1 MEDQRVDKRVLLM
14 VTLLLLCA
22 LFSLQQTAVATIIE
36 VVGKSTK
43 RTVTTDTDDITFTV
57 RFTGES
63 GENRAFALEAGGLRT
78 NTNPLL
84 VTVGLST
91 EALSVR
97 GGRSY
102 DVTLTVARSQIP
114 TARDT
119 INITLGGSDIFE
131 PTYIFLV
138 SLTIAV
144 RLPTDPVVD
153 INLGIDGTGTKSVP
167 PSEIEDVTFTLTLDN
182 SGSAND
188 TVSVAVIVDALSFY
202 SAEDLDVD
210 DETIQADIA
219 LLTLSST
226 SVTVVPNV
234 QSTLS
239 LTIPASLIEKY
250 GRYSVTVRAT
260 SGTDSLFTSTI
271 KVWVNVR
278 AMTSG
283 IVLEG
288 LGDLTQTSNTSDTE
302 DITYTLRITNT
313 GDSLDAL
320 ELSMLSDSIDTA
332 ILDQTEITLF
342 PDSYEDITLTIPR
355 TALSE
360 AGTYQITVIAESHN
374 DRSVIVSVVT
384 ETIITGDASTETD
397 EGDEDD
403 EDDEDDE
410 AGGDSETG
418 ETDQTPTEQATYR
431 VIFSEFMFEAGGDE
445 AGLPQWI
452 EVYNNSSTEVNLSGW
467 KLHWK
472 SLQPAP
478 LELTFTFDKD
488 FRIPPE
494 QARLIVTALGR
505 HSGGGNLSD
514 DAVYQLPLLHTAGLE
529 QEIIVSRIQSITGG
543 GFSLKLTNSQDTLVD
558 HIATFI
564 GGEKTWDLP
573 ETLIEGV
580 RSSLIRRFD
589 EKAPRAGTERRG
601 WIRAVDTKNLVAG
614 IYYGSPQDFGTPGYR
629 RGKPLPVELSHFSAK
644 FVTDDVVINWTTE
657 SELNNAG
664 FNIFRSTSRNK
675 SFQRINPKLIQG
687 AGTTGERSIYQFID
701 KTAKPDVV
709 YYYRLEDVDLTG
721 TRGIQTTV
729 RLRGVITL
737 TGKHITTWGTLKIN
751 R

>member
-1 MEDQRVDKRVLLM
+1 MDKRVLLM

-22 LFSLQQTAVATIIE
+22 LISLQQAAVATIIE
-36 VVGKSTK
+36 VVGRSTQ

-91 EALSVR
+91 EALFVR

-102 DVTLTVARSQIP
+102 DVTVTVARSQIP

-119 INITLGGSDIFE
+119 INITLAGVDVLETSYVFQ
-131 PTYIFLV
+131 V

-144 RLPTDPVVD
+144 RLPTDPVAD
-153 INLGIDGTGTKSVP
+153 ISLGIDGTGTKSVS
-167 PSEIEDVTFTLTLDN
+167 PSEIEDVIFTLTLDN
-182 SGSAND
+182 DGNTSD
-188 TVSVAVIVDALSFY
+188 TVSVAVIVDELSFY
-202 SAEDLDVD
+202 DGLDVD
-210 DETIQADIA
+210 DETIQADLA
-219 LLTLSST
+219 LLALSST
-226 SVTVVPNV
+226 SVTVAPDV
-234 QSTLS
+234 QSTLT
-239 LTIPASLIEKY
+239 LTIPASLIETY
-250 GRYSVTVRAT
+250 SRYSATVRAT
-260 SGTDSLFTSTI
+260 SGTDSDFTSTI
-271 KVWVNVR
+271 KVSVNVR
-278 AMTSG
+278 AMTSS

-288 LGDLTQTSNTSDTE
+288 LGALTQTSNTSDTD
-302 DITYTLRITNT
+302 DITYTLRVTNT

-320 ELSMLSDSIDTA
+320 EFSMLSDSIDTA
-332 ILDQTEITLF
+332 TLDQTELTLF
-342 PDSYEDITLTIPR
+342 PDSYEDIILTIPR

-360 AGTYQITVIAESHN
+360 PGTYQITVVAESHN
-374 DRSVIVSVVT
+374 DSSVIVNVVT
-384 ETIITGDASTETD
+384 ETIITGEAPSETD
-397 EGDEDD
+397 ETDEDGEDGEED
-403 EDDEDDE
+403 ENGGAE
-410 AGGDSETG
+410 GDSETG
-418 ETDQTPTEQATYR
+418 GTDETDETQTEQATYR
-431 VIFSEFMFEAGGDE
+431 VILSEFMFEAGGDE
-445 AGLPQWI
+445 SGLPQWI
-452 EVYNNSSTEVNLSGW
+452 EVYNNGSTEVNLSGW
-467 KLHWK
+467 KLLWK

-478 LELTFTFDKD
+478 LELTFAFDKE

-514 DAVYQLPLLHTAGLE
+514 DAVYQLPLLYSVGLE
-529 QEIIVSRIQSITGG
+529 QEMIVSRFQSITGG

-558 HIATFI
+558 EIATLI
-564 GGEKTWDLP
+564 GNEKTWDLP

-589 EKAPRAGTERRG
+589 EKVPRAGTERRG
-601 WIRAVDTKNLVAG
+601 WIRAVDTKNLIAG
-614 IYYGSPQDFGTPGYR
+614 IYYGSPQDLGTPGYR

-644 FVTDDVVINWTTE
+644 FVTDEVVISWTTE

-664 FNIFRSTSRNK
+664 FDIFRSTSRNK
-675 SFQRINPKLIQG
+675 NFQHINPKLIQG
-687 AGTTGERSIYQFID
+687 AGTTGQRTHYQFID
-701 KTAKPDVV
+701 KTAKPEVV

-729 RLRGVITL
+729 RLRGVIAP
-737 TGKHITTWGTLKIN
+737 TGKHLITWGTLKGN

>member
-1 MEDQRVDKRVLLM
+1 MEDQIMDKRVLLM
-14 VTLLLLCA
+14 VMLLLLCA
-22 LFSLQQTAVATIIE
+22 LISLQQDAVATIIE

-43 RTVTTDTDDITFTV
+43 RTLTTDTDDITFTV

-63 GENRAFALEAGGLRT
+63 GENRAFDLEAGGLRT

-102 DVTLTVARSQIP
+102 DVTVTVARSQIP

-119 INITLGGSDIFE
+119 INITFVGVDLLETS
-131 PTYIFLV
+131 YIFQV

-153 INLGIDGTGTKSVP
+153 INLGIDGNGTQSVS

-182 SGSAND
+182 GGNTSD
-188 TVSVAVIVDALSFY
+188 TVSVAVIVDELSFY
-202 SAEDLDVD
+202 SDEDLDVD
-210 DETIQADIA
+210 DETIQADLA

-226 SVTVVPNV
+226 SVTVAPGV
-234 QSTLS
+234 QSTLT
-239 LTIPASLIEKY
+239 LTIPASLIET
-250 GRYSVTVRAT
+250 YSGYSATVRAT
-260 SGTDSLFTSTI
+260 SGTDSDFTSTI

-278 AMTSG
+278 AMASG

-302 DITYTLRITNT
+302 DITYTLRVTNT

-320 ELSMLSDSIDTA
+320 ELSMLSDSIETA
-332 ILDQTEITLF
+332 TLDQTEITLF

-355 TALSE
+355 TALSV
-360 AGTYQITVIAESHN
+360 AGTYQLTVVAESHN
-374 DRSVIVSVVT
+374 DSSVIVNIVT
-384 ETIITGDASTETD
+384 ETIITGEASTETD
-397 EGDEDD
+397 ETDEED
-403 EDDEDDE
+403 ENGEEGGENGSDEND
-410 AGGDSETG
+410 
-418 ETDQTPTEQATYR
+418 ETDETQTEQATYR
-431 VIFSEFMFEAGGDE
+431 VILSEFMFEAGGDE

-452 EVYNNSSTEVNLSGW
+452 EVYNNGSTEVNLSGW

-472 SLQPAP
+472 SLQPGS
-478 LELTFTFDKD
+478 LELTFAFDKE

-514 DAVYQLPLLHTAGLE
+514 DDVYQLPLLPTAGLE

-543 GFSLKLTNSQDTLVD
+543 GFSFKLTNSQDTLVD
-558 HIATFI
+558 QIATLI
-564 GGEKTWDLP
+564 GEEKTWDLP
-573 ETLIEGV
+573 ETLVEGV

-589 EKAPRAGTERRG
+589 EKVPRAGTERRG

-614 IYYGSPQDFGTPGYR
+614 IYYGSPQDLGTPGYR

-644 FVTDDVVINWTTE
+644 FVTDEVVISWTTE

-675 SFQRINPKLIQG
+675 NFQRINPKLIQG
-687 AGTTGERSIYQFID
+687 AGTTGQRTHYQFID
-701 KTAKPDVV
+701 KTAKPDVA
-709 YYYRLEDVDLTG
+709 YYYRLEDVDLKG
-721 TRGIQTTV
+721 TRGIRTTY
-729 RLRGVITL
+729 RLRGVIAP
-737 TGKHITTWGTLKIN
+737 TGKHITTWGTLKDN